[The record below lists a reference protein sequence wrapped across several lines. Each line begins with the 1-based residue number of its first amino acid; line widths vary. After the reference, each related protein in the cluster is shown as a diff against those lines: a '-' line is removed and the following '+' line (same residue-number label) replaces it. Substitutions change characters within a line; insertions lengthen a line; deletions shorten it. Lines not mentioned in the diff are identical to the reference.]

1 MKKNMEL
8 PDLLPVQEQWLY
20 PLVKSSINA
29 NVFPKKYK
37 IFTQP
42 SKTVPDQTMSIKT
55 ILERYARGLPVGGRL
70 DEYYD
75 EEDTLPNPLTLDLA
89 ERQELAELY
98 KNEINEIKSR
108 KKVINNVDN
117 SVDNSEGDI
126 QNNVE
131 TES

>member
-1 MKKNMEL
+1 MKVKN
-8 PDLLPVQEQWLY
+8 LL
-20 PLVKSSINA
+20 NA
-29 NVFPKKYK
+29 NTFDKKYK

-42 SKTVPDQTMSIKT
+42 SMTVPDQSMSIKT

-75 EEDTLPNPLTLDLA
+75 EENDLPNPFTLDLA
-89 ERQELAELY
+89 ERQEMEELY
-98 KNEINEIKSR
+98 KFELNEIQNKSR

-117 SVDNSEGDI
+117 SVENSQTD
-126 QNNVE
+126 E

>member
-1 MKKNMEL
+1 MKVKNSL
-8 PDLLPVQEQWLY
+8 
-20 PLVKSSINA
+20 NA
-29 NVFPKKYK
+29 NTFEKKYK

-42 SKTVPDQTMSIKT
+42 SMTVPDQSMSIKT

-75 EEDTLPNPLTLDLA
+75 EEDDLPNPLTLDLA
-89 ERQELAELY
+89 ERQELEELY
-98 KNEINEIKSR
+98 KCELNEINNKSR

-117 SVDNSEGDI
+117 SVENSQTD
-126 QNNVE
+126 E

>member
-1 MKKNMEL
+1 MKVKNSL
-8 PDLLPVQEQWLY
+8 
-20 PLVKSSINA
+20 NA
-29 NVFPKKYK
+29 NTFEKKYK

-42 SKTVPDQTMSIKT
+42 SMTVPDQSMSIKT
-55 ILERYARGLPVGGRL
+55 ILERYSRGLPVGGRL

-89 ERQELAELY
+89 ERQELAEEY

-117 SVDNSEGDI
+117 SVENSTKVD
-126 QNNVE
+126 E

>member
-1 MKKNMEL
+1 MKVKNSL
-8 PDLLPVQEQWLY
+8 NAKDFD
-20 PLVKSSINA
+20 KS
-29 NVFPKKYK
+29 YQ
-37 IFTQP
+37 IFTEP
-42 SKTVPDQTMSIKT
+42 SQTIPDQSMSIKT

-89 ERQELAELY
+89 ERQELAEQFT
-98 KNEINEIKSR
+98 NEINEIKSR

-117 SVDNSEGDI
+117 SVDKTTETD
-126 QNNVE
+126 E

>member
-1 MKKNMEL
+1 MKVKNSL
-8 PDLLPVQEQWLY
+8 
-20 PLVKSSINA
+20 NA
-29 NVFPKKYK
+29 NTFEKKYK

-42 SKTVPDQTMSIKT
+42 SMTVPDQSMSIKT

-89 ERQELAELY
+89 ERQELADLY
-98 KNEINEIKSR
+98 TQEINEIKSR
-108 KKVINNVDN
+108 KKQSTIVDK
-117 SVDNSEGDI
+117 SVDNSTENKTD
-126 QNNVE
+126 E

>member
-1 MKKNMEL
+1 MKIKHALNAKNF
-8 PDLLPVQEQWLY
+8 PVKGK
-20 PLVKSSINA
+20 V
-29 NVFPKKYK
+29 
-37 IFTQP
+37 FTQP
-42 SKTVPDQTMSIKT
+42 SQTVPDQSMSIKT

-98 KNEINEIKSR
+98 TNEINEIKSR

-117 SVDNSEGDI
+117 YVENSERVEKTD
-126 QNNVE
+126 E

>member
-1 MKKNMEL
+1 MKVKNSL
-8 PDLLPVQEQWLY
+8 
-20 PLVKSSINA
+20 NA
-29 NVFPKKYK
+29 NTFEKKYK
-37 IFTQP
+37 KFTLP
-42 SKTVPDQTMSIKT
+42 SQTVPDQSMSIKT

-98 KNEINEIKSR
+98 TQEINEIKSR

-117 SVDNSEGDI
+117 SVDKTTKTD
-126 QNNVE
+126 E

>member
-1 MKKNMEL
+1 MKVKNSL
-8 PDLLPVQEQWLY
+8 
-20 PLVKSSINA
+20 NA
-29 NVFPKKYK
+29 NTFEKKYK

-42 SKTVPDQTMSIKT
+42 SMTVPDQSMSIKT

-98 KNEINEIKSR
+98 IQEINEIKSR
-108 KKVINNVDN
+108 KKNVSTNVDN
-117 SVDNSEGDI
+117 SVDNSEGVSKTD
-126 QNNVE
+126 E

>member
-1 MKKNMEL
+1 MKVKNSL
-8 PDLLPVQEQWLY
+8 
-20 PLVKSSINA
+20 NA
-29 NVFPKKYK
+29 HLFDKNYK
-37 IFTQP
+37 VFTQP
-42 SKTVPDQTMSIKT
+42 SMTIPDQSMSIKT

-75 EEDTLPNPLTLDLA
+75 EEDDLPNPLTLDLA
-89 ERQELAELY
+89 ERQEMAELY

-117 SVDNSEGDI
+117 SVDKTTETD
-126 QNNVE
+126 E

>member
-1 MKKNMEL
+1 MRVKNSL
-8 PDLLPVQEQWLY
+8 
-20 PLVKSSINA
+20 NA
-29 NVFPKKYK
+29 NEFEKKYK

-42 SKTVPDQTMSIKT
+42 SLTVPDQSMSIKT

-98 KNEINEIKSR
+98 TQEINEIKSR
-108 KKVINNVDN
+108 KKNVSTNVDN
-117 SVDNSEGDI
+117 FVDNSEGVSKTD
-126 QNNVE
+126 E

>member
-1 MKKNMEL
+1 MRVKNSL
-8 PDLLPVQEQWLY
+8 
-20 PLVKSSINA
+20 NA
-29 NVFPKKYK
+29 NMFDKNYQ

-42 SKTVPDQTMSIKT
+42 SMTIPDQSMSIKT

-89 ERQELAELY
+89 ERQELVEQFT
-98 KNEINEIKSR
+98 NEINEIKSR

-117 SVDNSEGDI
+117 SVDKTTETD
-126 QNNVE
+126 E

>member
-1 MKKNMEL
+1 MKIKNSL
-8 PDLLPVQEQWLY
+8 
-20 PLVKSSINA
+20 NA
-29 NVFPKKYK
+29 NSFPKNYK
-37 IFTQP
+37 VFTQP
-42 SKTVPDQTMSIKT
+42 SMTIPDQSMSIKT

-89 ERQELAELY
+89 ERQELAEQFTT
-98 KNEINEIKSR
+98 EINEIKSR

-117 SVDNSEGDI
+117 SVDKTTETD
-126 QNNVE
+126 E